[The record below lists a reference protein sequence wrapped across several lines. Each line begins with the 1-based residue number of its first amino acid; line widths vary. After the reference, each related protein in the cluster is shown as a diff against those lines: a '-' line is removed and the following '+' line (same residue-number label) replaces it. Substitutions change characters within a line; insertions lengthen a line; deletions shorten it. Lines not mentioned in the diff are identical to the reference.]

1 MEKIDILLA
10 TYNGSKYLHEQ
21 LDSILSQS
29 YGNINVIIRDD
40 GSSDNTVMII
50 KEYEEKDNR
59 VKLLSDNLGNLGFV
73 RNFEELMKN
82 STSEYLMFSDQDD
95 IWYNNKVETSYK
107 RIKAIEEK
115 NGKSCPI
122 LVHTNSKIMNYEIR
136 TKSLFISDC
145 AKNSSFENSFFNFFV
160 QGSTMLINGSLK
172 REALPFSKE
181 VYLHDRYLHLIAE
194 FIGIRAYID
203 TPTMD
208 YRQHSNNEIG
218 SSVNVIYKIKN
229 KRYFNLKDRELLIFL
244 DNTYSAKLD
253 EIKKE
258 KMDAYKLIVNN
269 NISRFKRL
277 KICNKKKIPMNI
289 KKKILLIIKGWN

>member
-29 YGNINVIIRDD
+29 YENINVIIRDD

-50 KEYEEKDNR
+50 EEYEKKDSR
-59 VKLLSDNLGNLGFV
+59 VRLLSDNLGNLGFV

-122 LVHTNSKIMNYEIR
+122 LVHTNSKIMNYETR

-194 FIGIRAYID
+194 FIGIRSYID
-203 TPTMD
+203 VPTMD

-218 SSVNVIYKIKN
+218 SRGTNIIKRLISN
-229 KRYFNLKDRELLIFL
+229 RYFNQNDKILFYYLHNHYKNSVENYKIEKLNIFFRIINS
-244 DNTYSAKLD
+244 DT
-253 EIKKE
+253 
-258 KMDAYKLIVNN
+258 
-269 NISRFKRL
+269 SRFKRMYWCL
-277 KICNKKKIPMNI
+277 KNEIPMSFKKKIF
-289 KKKILLIIKGWN
+289 LIIKG

>member
-50 KEYEEKDNR
+50 NEYEEKDNR
-59 VKLLSDNLGNLGFV
+59 VKLLNDNLGNLGFV

-95 IWYNNKVETSYK
+95 IWYNNKVETSYT

-122 LVHTNSKIMNYEIR
+122 LVHTNSKIMNYETR

-194 FIGIRAYID
+194 FIGIRSYID
-203 TPTMD
+203 VPTMD

-218 SSVNVIYKIKN
+218 SSVNVIDKIKN

-289 KKKILLIIKGWN
+289 KKKIFLIIKG

>member
-29 YGNINVIIRDD
+29 YENINVIIRDD

-50 KEYEEKDNR
+50 KEYEQKDNR

-122 LVHTNSKIMNYEIR
+122 LVHTNSKIMNYETR

-194 FIGIRAYID
+194 FIGIRSYVDA
-203 TPTMD
+203 PTMD

-218 SSVNVIYKIKN
+218 SRVNVIDKIKN

-277 KICNKKKIPMNI
+277 KLCIKKKIPMNN
-289 KKKILLIIKGWN
+289 KKKISLIIKG

>member
-50 KEYEEKDNR
+50 KEYEQKDNR

-122 LVHTNSKIMNYEIR
+122 LVHTNSKIMNYETR
-136 TKSLFISDC
+136 TKSLFILDY

-160 QGSTMLINGSLK
+160 QGSTMLINESLK

-194 FIGIRAYID
+194 FIGIRSYID
-203 TPTMD
+203 VPTMD

-218 SSVNVIYKIKN
+218 SSVNVIDKIKN

-289 KKKILLIIKGWN
+289 KKKIFLIIKG

>member
-50 KEYEEKDNR
+50 KEYEQKDNR
-59 VKLLSDNLGNLGFV
+59 VKLLNDNLGNLGFV

-122 LVHTNSKIMNYEIR
+122 LVHTNSKIMNYETR

-194 FIGIRAYID
+194 FIGIRSYID
-203 TPTMD
+203 VPTMD

-289 KKKILLIIKGWN
+289 KKKIFLIMKG

>member
-29 YGNINVIIRDD
+29 YENINVIIRDD

-50 KEYEEKDNR
+50 EEYEQKDSR
-59 VKLLSDNLGNLGFV
+59 VRLLNDNLGNLGFV

-122 LVHTNSKIMNYEIR
+122 LVHTNSKIMNYETR

-160 QGSTMLINGSLK
+160 QGSTMLINESLK

-203 TPTMD
+203 MPTMD

-218 SSVNVIYKIKN
+218 SRVNIIDKIKN
-229 KRYFNLKDRELLIFL
+229 KRYFNLEDRELLIFL
-244 DNTYSAKLD
+244 ANTYSTNLD

-258 KMDAYKLIVNN
+258 KIDAYRLIVNN
-269 NISRFKRL
+269 SISRFKRL
-277 KICNKKKIPMNI
+277 EICIKKKIPMNN
-289 KKKILLIIKGWN
+289 KKKIFLIIKG

>member
-50 KEYEEKDNR
+50 NEYEEKDNR
-59 VKLLSDNLGNLGFV
+59 VKLLNDNLGNLGFV

-95 IWYNNKVETSYK
+95 IWYNNKVETSYT
-107 RIKAIEEK
+107 RIKAIEEI

-122 LVHTNSKIMNYEIR
+122 LVHTNSKIMNYETR

-194 FIGIRAYID
+194 FIGIRSYID
-203 TPTMD
+203 VPTMD

-218 SSVNVIYKIKN
+218 SSVNVIDKIKN

-289 KKKILLIIKGWN
+289 KKKIFLIIKG

>member
-59 VKLLSDNLGNLGFV
+59 VKLLNDNLGNLGFV

-122 LVHTNSKIMNYEIR
+122 LVHTNSKIMNYETR

-203 TPTMD
+203 MPTMD

-229 KRYFNLKDRELLIFL
+229 KRYFNLEDRELLIFL
-244 DNTYSAKLD
+244 ANTYSTNLD

-258 KMDAYKLIVNN
+258 KIDAYRLIVNN
-269 NISRFKRL
+269 SISRFKRL
-277 KICNKKKIPMNI
+277 EICIKKKIPMNN
-289 KKKILLIIKGWN
+289 KKKIFLIIKG

>member
-1 MEKIDILLA
+1 MNKIDILLA
-10 TYNGSKYLHEQ
+10 TYNGSQYLSEQ

-50 KEYEEKDNR
+50 KEYEQKDNR
-59 VKLLSDNLGNLGFV
+59 VKLLNDNLGNLGFV

-122 LVHTNSKIMNYEIR
+122 LVHTNSKIMNYETR

-194 FIGIRAYID
+194 FIGIRSYID
-203 TPTMD
+203 VPTMD

-218 SSVNVIYKIKN
+218 SSVNVIDKIKN

-289 KKKILLIIKGWN
+289 KKKIFLIIKG

>member
-59 VKLLSDNLGNLGFV
+59 VKLLNDNLGNLGFV

-95 IWYNNKVETSYK
+95 IWYNNKVETSYM
-107 RIKAIEEK
+107 RIKAIEES

-122 LVHTNSKIMNYEIR
+122 LVHTNSKIMNYETR
-136 TKSLFISDC
+136 TKSLFISDY
-145 AKNSSFENSFFNFFV
+145 AKNRSFENSFFNFFV
-160 QGSTMLINGSLK
+160 QGSTMLINESLK

-181 VYLHDRYLHLIAE
+181 VYLHDRYLHLIVE

-203 TPTMD
+203 MPTMD

-218 SSVNVIYKIKN
+218 SRVNIIDKIKN
-229 KRYFNLKDRELLIFL
+229 KRYFNLEDRELLIFL
-244 DNTYSAKLD
+244 ANTYSTNLD

-258 KMDAYKLIVNN
+258 KIDAYRLIVNN
-269 NISRFKRL
+269 SISRFKRL
-277 KICNKKKIPMNI
+277 EICIKKKIPMNN
-289 KKKILLIIKGWN
+289 KKKIFLIIKG

>member
-10 TYNGSKYLHEQ
+10 TYNGSKYLSEQ
-21 LDSILSQS
+21 IDSLINQT
-29 YGNINVIIRDD
+29 YKNINIIVRDD
-40 GSSDNTVMII
+40 GSTDNTVEII
-50 KEYEEKDNR
+50 KEYEKKDGR
-59 VKLLSDNLGNLGFV
+59 VKLLNDNLGNLGFV

-95 IWYNNKVETSYK
+95 IWYNDKVEISYVRMK
-107 RIKAIEEK
+107 EVEYIY
-115 NGKSCPI
+115 GKSCPI
-122 LVHTNSKIMNYEIR
+122 LVHTNSKIMNYETR
-136 TKSLFISDC
+136 TKSLFISDY

-160 QGSTMLINGSLK
+160 QGSTMLINASLK

-194 FIGIRAYID
+194 FIGIRSYVDA
-203 TPTMD
+203 PTMD

-218 SSVNVIYKIKN
+218 SRVNVIDKIKN

-244 DNTYSAKLD
+244 DNTYSTNLD

-258 KMDAYKLIVNN
+258 KMDTYKLIVNN

-277 KICNKKKIPMNI
+277 KLCIKKKIPMNN
-289 KKKILLIIKGWN
+289 KKKISLIIKG

>member
-50 KEYEEKDNR
+50 KEYEQKDNR

-82 STSEYLMFSDQDD
+82 STSDYIMFSDQDD

-122 LVHTNSKIMNYEIR
+122 LVHTNSKIMNYETR

-194 FIGIRAYID
+194 FIGVRAYID
-203 TPTMD
+203 MPTMD

-218 SSVNVIYKIKN
+218 SRVNIIDKIKN
-229 KRYFNLKDRELLIFL
+229 KRYFDLKDRELLIFL

-289 KKKILLIIKGWN
+289 KKKIFLIIKG

>member
-50 KEYEEKDNR
+50 KEYEQKDSR
-59 VKLLSDNLGNLGFV
+59 VRLLNDNLGNLGFV

-122 LVHTNSKIMNYEIR
+122 LVHTNSKIMNYETR

-194 FIGIRAYID
+194 FIGIRSYID
-203 TPTMD
+203 VPTMD

-289 KKKILLIIKGWN
+289 KKKIFLIIKG

>member
-50 KEYEEKDNR
+50 KEYEQKDNR

-73 RNFEELMKN
+73 RNFEKLMKN

-122 LVHTNSKIMNYEIR
+122 LVHTNSKIMNYETR

-203 TPTMD
+203 VPTMD

-218 SSVNVIYKIKN
+218 SSVNVIDKIKN

-289 KKKILLIIKGWN
+289 KKKIFLIIKG

>member
-29 YGNINVIIRDD
+29 YENINVIIRDD

-50 KEYEEKDNR
+50 KEYEQKDNR

-122 LVHTNSKIMNYEIR
+122 LVHTNSKIMNYETR

-194 FIGIRAYID
+194 FIGIRSYID
-203 TPTMD
+203 VPTMD

-218 SSVNVIYKIKN
+218 SRVNVIDKIKN

-244 DNTYSAKLD
+244 DNTYSTNLD

-258 KMDAYKLIVNN
+258 KMDTYKLIVNN

-277 KICNKKKIPMNI
+277 KLCIKKKIPMNN
-289 KKKILLIIKGWN
+289 KKKISLIIKG

>member
-21 LDSILSQS
+21 LDSILNQS

-50 KEYEEKDNR
+50 KEYEQKDSR
-59 VKLLSDNLGNLGFV
+59 VRLLNDNLGNLGFV

-122 LVHTNSKIMNYEIR
+122 LVHTNSKIMNYETR

-194 FIGIRAYID
+194 FIGIRSYID
-203 TPTMD
+203 VPTMD

-289 KKKILLIIKGWN
+289 KKKIFLIIKG

>member
-21 LDSILSQS
+21 LDSILNQS

-50 KEYEEKDNR
+50 KEYEQKDSR
-59 VKLLSDNLGNLGFV
+59 VRLLNDNLGNLGFV

-95 IWYNNKVETSYK
+95 IWYNNKVETSYT
-107 RIKAIEEK
+107 RIKAIEET

-122 LVHTNSKIMNYEIR
+122 LVHTNSKIMNYETR
-136 TKSLFISDC
+136 TKSLFISDY

-160 QGSTMLINGSLK
+160 QGSTMLINASLK

-194 FIGIRAYID
+194 FIGIRSYVDA
-203 TPTMD
+203 PTMD

-218 SSVNVIYKIKN
+218 SRVNVIDKIKN

-244 DNTYSAKLD
+244 DNTYSTNLD

-258 KMDAYKLIVNN
+258 KMDTYKLIVNN

-277 KICNKKKIPMNI
+277 KLCIKKKIPMNN
-289 KKKILLIIKGWN
+289 KKKISLIIKG

>member
-50 KEYEEKDNR
+50 KEYEQKDNR
-59 VKLLSDNLGNLGFV
+59 VKLLNDNLGNLGFV

-95 IWYNNKVETSYK
+95 IWYNNKVETSYT
-107 RIKAIEEK
+107 RIKAIEET

-122 LVHTNSKIMNYEIR
+122 LVHTNSKIMNYEKQ
-136 TKSLFISDC
+136 TKSLFISDY

-160 QGSTMLINGSLK
+160 QGSTMLINESLK

-218 SSVNVIYKIKN
+218 SRVNIIDKIKN
-229 KRYFNLKDRELLIFL
+229 KRYFNLEDRELLIFL
-244 DNTYSAKLD
+244 ANTYSTNLD

-258 KMDAYKLIVNN
+258 KIDAYRLIVNN
-269 NISRFKRL
+269 SISRFKRL
-277 KICNKKKIPMNI
+277 KICIKKKIPMNN
-289 KKKILLIIKGWN
+289 KKKIFLIIKG

>member
-50 KEYEEKDNR
+50 NEYEEKDNR
-59 VKLLSDNLGNLGFV
+59 VKLLNDNLGNLGFV

-95 IWYNNKVETSYK
+95 IWYNNKVETSYT
-107 RIKAIEEK
+107 RIKAIEEI

-122 LVHTNSKIMNYEIR
+122 LVHTNSRIMNYETR
-136 TKSLFISDC
+136 TKSLFISNC

-160 QGSTMLINGSLK
+160 QGSTVLINESLK

-194 FIGIRAYID
+194 FIGVRAYID
-203 TPTMD
+203 MPTMD

-218 SSVNVIYKIKN
+218 SRVNIIDKIKN
-229 KRYFNLKDRELLIFL
+229 KRYFNLEDRELLIFL

-258 KMDAYKLIVNN
+258 KMNAYRLIVNN

-277 KICNKKKIPMNI
+277 KICTKKKIPMNI
-289 KKKILLIIKGWN
+289 KKKIFLIIKG

>member
-122 LVHTNSKIMNYEIR
+122 LVHTNSKIMNYETR

-160 QGSTMLINGSLK
+160 QGSTMLINASLK

-194 FIGIRAYID
+194 FIGIRSYVDA
-203 TPTMD
+203 PTMD

-218 SSVNVIYKIKN
+218 SRVNVIDKIKN

-244 DNTYSAKLD
+244 DNTYSTNLD

-258 KMDAYKLIVNN
+258 KMDTYKLIVNN

-277 KICNKKKIPMNI
+277 KLCIKKKIPMNN
-289 KKKILLIIKGWN
+289 KKKISLIIKG

>member
-59 VKLLSDNLGNLGFV
+59 VKLLNDNLGNLGFV

-122 LVHTNSKIMNYEIR
+122 LVHTNSKIMNYETR

-160 QGSTMLINGSLK
+160 QGSTMLINESLK

-203 TPTMD
+203 MPTMD

-218 SSVNVIYKIKN
+218 SRVNIIDKIKN
-229 KRYFNLKDRELLIFL
+229 KRYFNLEDRELLIFL
-244 DNTYSAKLD
+244 ANTYSTNLD

-258 KMDAYKLIVNN
+258 KIDAYRLIVNN
-269 NISRFKRL
+269 SISRFKRL
-277 KICNKKKIPMNI
+277 EICIKKKIPMNN
-289 KKKILLIIKGWN
+289 KKKIFLIIKG

>member
-50 KEYEEKDNR
+50 NEYEEKDNR
-59 VKLLSDNLGNLGFV
+59 VKLLNDNLGNLGFV

-95 IWYNNKVETSYK
+95 IWYNNKVETSYT
-107 RIKAIEEK
+107 RIKAIEEI

-122 LVHTNSKIMNYEIR
+122 LVHTNSRIMNYETR
-136 TKSLFISDC
+136 TKSLFISNC

-160 QGSTMLINGSLK
+160 QGSTMLINESLK

-194 FIGIRAYID
+194 FIGVRAYIGM
-203 TPTMD
+203 PTMD

-218 SSVNVIYKIKN
+218 SRVNIIDKIKN
-229 KRYFNLKDRELLIFL
+229 KRYFDLKDRELLIFL
-244 DNTYSAKLD
+244 DNTYSTSLD

-258 KMDAYKLIVNN
+258 KMDSYRLIVNN

-289 KKKILLIIKGWN
+289 KKKIFLIIKG

>member
-29 YGNINVIIRDD
+29 YENINVIIRDD

-50 KEYEEKDNR
+50 KEYEQKDNR

-122 LVHTNSKIMNYEIR
+122 LVHTNSKIMNYETR

-160 QGSTMLINGSLK
+160 QGSTMLINASLK

-194 FIGIRAYID
+194 FIGIRSYID
-203 TPTMD
+203 VPTMD

-218 SSVNVIYKIKN
+218 SSVNVIDKIKN

-289 KKKILLIIKGWN
+289 KKKIFLIIKG

>member
-1 MEKIDILLA
+1 MNKIDILLA
-10 TYNGSKYLHEQ
+10 TYNGSQYLPEQ

-50 KEYEEKDNR
+50 KEYEQKDNR
-59 VKLLSDNLGNLGFV
+59 VKLLNDSLENLGFV

-82 STSEYLMFSDQDD
+82 STSDYIMFSDQDD
-95 IWYNNKVETSYK
+95 IWYNDKVEISYA
-107 RIKAIEEK
+107 RMKAIEES

-122 LVHTNSKIMNYEIR
+122 LVHTNSRIMNYETR
-136 TKSLFISDC
+136 TKALFISDY

-160 QGSTMLINGSLK
+160 QGSTMLINKSLK

-194 FIGIRAYID
+194 FIGIRSYID
-203 TPTMD
+203 VPTMD

-218 SSVNVIYKIKN
+218 SSVNVIDKIKN

-277 KICNKKKIPMNI
+277 KICIKEKIPMNS
-289 KKKILLIIKGWN
+289 KKKIFLIIKG

>member
-73 RNFEELMKN
+73 RNFEKLMKN

-122 LVHTNSKIMNYEIR
+122 LVHTNSKIMNYETR

-194 FIGIRAYID
+194 FIGIRSYID
-203 TPTMD
+203 VPTMD

-218 SSVNVIYKIKN
+218 SRVNIIDKIKN

-289 KKKILLIIKGWN
+289 KKKIFLIIKG

>member
-59 VKLLSDNLGNLGFV
+59 VKLLNDNLGNLGFV

-122 LVHTNSKIMNYEIR
+122 LVHTNSKIMNYETR

-194 FIGIRAYID
+194 FIGIRSYID
-203 TPTMD
+203 VPTMD

-289 KKKILLIIKGWN
+289 KKKIFLIIKG

>member
-50 KEYEEKDNR
+50 KEYEQKDNR

-73 RNFEELMKN
+73 RNFEKLMKN

-122 LVHTNSKIMNYEIR
+122 LVHTNSKIMNYETR

-218 SSVNVIYKIKN
+218 SRGTNIIKRLISS
-229 KRYFNLKDRELLIFL
+229 RYFNQNDKILFYYLHNHYKNSVEDYKIEKLNIFFRIINS
-244 DNTYSAKLD
+244 DTT
-253 EIKKE
+253 
-258 KMDAYKLIVNN
+258 
-269 NISRFKRL
+269 RFKRMYWCL
-277 KICNKKKIPMNI
+277 KNEIPMSFKKKIF
-289 KKKILLIIKGWN
+289 LIIKG

>member
-21 LDSILSQS
+21 LDSILNQS

-50 KEYEEKDNR
+50 KEYEQKDNR

-73 RNFEELMKN
+73 RNFEKLMKN

-122 LVHTNSKIMNYEIR
+122 LVHTNSKIMNYETR

-194 FIGIRAYID
+194 FIGIRSYID
-203 TPTMD
+203 VPTMD

-289 KKKILLIIKGWN
+289 KKKIFLIIKG

>member
-21 LDSILSQS
+21 LDSILNQS

-50 KEYEEKDNR
+50 KEYEQKDSR
-59 VKLLSDNLGNLGFV
+59 VRLLNDNLGNLGFV

-95 IWYNNKVETSYK
+95 IWYNNKVETSYT
-107 RIKAIEEK
+107 RIKAIEET

-122 LVHTNSKIMNYEIR
+122 LVHTNSKIMNYEKQ
-136 TKSLFISDC
+136 TKSLFISDY
-145 AKNSSFENSFFNFFV
+145 AKNSSFENSLFNFFV
-160 QGSTMLINGSLK
+160 QGSTMLINESLK

-218 SSVNVIYKIKN
+218 SRGTNIIKRLISS
-229 KRYFNLKDRELLIFL
+229 RYFNQNDKILFYYLHNHYKNSVEDYKIEKLNIFFRIINS
-244 DNTYSAKLD
+244 DTT
-253 EIKKE
+253 
-258 KMDAYKLIVNN
+258 
-269 NISRFKRL
+269 RFKRMYWCL
-277 KICNKKKIPMNI
+277 KNEIPMSFKKKIF
-289 KKKILLIIKGWN
+289 LIIKG

>member
-21 LDSILSQS
+21 LDSILNQS

-50 KEYEEKDNR
+50 KEYEQKDSR
-59 VKLLSDNLGNLGFV
+59 VRLLNDNLGNLGFV

-122 LVHTNSKIMNYEIR
+122 LVHTNSKIMNYETR

-160 QGSTMLINGSLK
+160 QGSTMLINESLK

-203 TPTMD
+203 MPTMD

-218 SSVNVIYKIKN
+218 SRVNIIDKIKN
-229 KRYFNLKDRELLIFL
+229 KRYFNLEDRELLIFL
-244 DNTYSAKLD
+244 ANTYSTNLD

-258 KMDAYKLIVNN
+258 KIDAYRLIVNN
-269 NISRFKRL
+269 SISRFKRL
-277 KICNKKKIPMNI
+277 EICIKKKIPMNN
-289 KKKILLIIKGWN
+289 KKKIFLIIKG

>member
-29 YGNINVIIRDD
+29 YENINVIIRDD

-50 KEYEEKDNR
+50 KEYEQKDNR

-95 IWYNNKVETSYK
+95 IWYNNKVETSYT
-107 RIKAIEEK
+107 RIKAIEEI

-122 LVHTNSKIMNYEIR
+122 LVHTNSRIMNYETR
-136 TKSLFISDC
+136 TKSLFISNC

-160 QGSTMLINGSLK
+160 QGSTMLINESLK

-194 FIGIRAYID
+194 FIGVRAYID
-203 TPTMD
+203 MPTMD

-218 SSVNVIYKIKN
+218 SSVNVIDKIKN

-289 KKKILLIIKGWN
+289 KKKIFLIIKG

>member
-29 YGNINVIIRDD
+29 YENINVIIRDD

-50 KEYEEKDNR
+50 KEYEQKDNR

-122 LVHTNSKIMNYEIR
+122 LVHTNSKIMNYETR

-194 FIGIRAYID
+194 FIGIRSYID
-203 TPTMD
+203 VPTMD

-218 SSVNVIYKIKN
+218 SSVNVIDKIKN

-289 KKKILLIIKGWN
+289 KKKIFLIIKG

>member
-50 KEYEEKDNR
+50 NEYEEKDNR
-59 VKLLSDNLGNLGFV
+59 VKLLNDNLGNLGFV

-122 LVHTNSKIMNYEIR
+122 LVHTNSKIMNYETR

-194 FIGIRAYID
+194 FIGIRSYID
-203 TPTMD
+203 VPTMD

-218 SSVNVIYKIKN
+218 SRGTNIIKRLISN
-229 KRYFNLKDRELLIFL
+229 RYFNQNDKILFYYLHNHYKNSVEDYKIEKLNIFFRIINS
-244 DNTYSAKLD
+244 DT
-253 EIKKE
+253 
-258 KMDAYKLIVNN
+258 
-269 NISRFKRL
+269 SRFKRMYWCL
-277 KICNKKKIPMNI
+277 KNEIPMSLKKKIF
-289 KKKILLIIKGWN
+289 LIIKG

>member
-50 KEYEEKDNR
+50 KEYEQKDNR

-122 LVHTNSKIMNYEIR
+122 LVHTNSKIMNYETR

-160 QGSTMLINGSLK
+160 QGSTMLINESLK

-194 FIGIRAYID
+194 FIGIRSYID
-203 TPTMD
+203 VPTMD

-289 KKKILLIIKGWN
+289 KKKIFLIIKG

>member
-21 LDSILSQS
+21 LDSILNQS

-50 KEYEEKDNR
+50 KEYEQKDSR
-59 VKLLSDNLGNLGFV
+59 VRLLNDNLGNLGFV

-95 IWYNNKVETSYK
+95 IWYNNKVETSYT
-107 RIKAIEEK
+107 RIKAIEET

-122 LVHTNSKIMNYEIR
+122 LVHTNSKIMNYETR

-160 QGSTMLINGSLK
+160 QGSTMLINKSLK

-194 FIGIRAYID
+194 FIGIRSYID
-203 TPTMD
+203 VPTMD

-289 KKKILLIIKGWN
+289 KKKIFLIIKG

>member
-29 YGNINVIIRDD
+29 YENINVIIRDD

-50 KEYEEKDNR
+50 EEYEQKDSR
-59 VKLLSDNLGNLGFV
+59 VRLLNDNLGNLGFV

-95 IWYNNKVETSYK
+95 IWYNNKVETSYV
-107 RIKAIEEK
+107 RIKAIEET

-122 LVHTNSKIMNYEIR
+122 LVHTNSKIMNYETR
-136 TKSLFISDC
+136 TKSLFILDY

-160 QGSTMLINGSLK
+160 QGSTMLINESLK

-203 TPTMD
+203 MPTMD

-218 SSVNVIYKIKN
+218 SRVNIIDKIKN
-229 KRYFNLKDRELLIFL
+229 KRYFNLEDRELLIFL
-244 DNTYSAKLD
+244 ANTYSTNLD

-258 KMDAYKLIVNN
+258 KIDAYRLIVNN
-269 NISRFKRL
+269 SISRFKRL
-277 KICNKKKIPMNI
+277 KICIKEKIPMNS
-289 KKKILLIIKGWN
+289 KKKIFLIIKG

>member
-1 MEKIDILLA
+1 MNKIDILLA
-10 TYNGSKYLHEQ
+10 TYNGSQYLPEQ

-50 KEYEEKDNR
+50 KEYEQKDNR

-73 RNFEELMKN
+73 RNFEKLMKN

-122 LVHTNSKIMNYEIR
+122 LVHTNSKIMNYETR

-194 FIGIRAYID
+194 FIGIRSYID
-203 TPTMD
+203 VPTMD

-289 KKKILLIIKGWN
+289 KKKIFLIIKG